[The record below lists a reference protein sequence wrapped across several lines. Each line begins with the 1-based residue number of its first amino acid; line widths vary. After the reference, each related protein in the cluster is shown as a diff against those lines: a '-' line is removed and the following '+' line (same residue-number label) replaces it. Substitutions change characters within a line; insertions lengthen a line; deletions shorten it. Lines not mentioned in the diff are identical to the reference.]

1 MSALTDYLASDDY
14 RDEVKVASELE
25 PCDLAY
31 NCYSEAELYHRY
43 YIAALNAV
51 CEQLQQ
57 RDGQH
62 EVQLMRADNLMTQ
75 RDEAERK
82 WRHAEAGRNAAC
94 KRIREL
100 EAENARLFEM
110 LQLVEADEGM
120 HGLRRGA
127 AMTAR
132 DDLTAAGDALAA
144 LAHLAI
150 GYKARVDEL
159 ESARQCGAENPHGMI
174 PRKCPSCGEEMIPLP
189 CMHLAMDSYKDGKRW
204 YVEAAR
210 DLAHDHI
217 LQLETER
224 DTARGERDRARDVAV
239 GLEQECAKLDAMLK
253 LAVMTWTAGCD
264 PDVIDV
270 PQFVHVTDAMEWL
283 RAELEAAP

>member
-1 MSALTDYLASDDY
+1 MSLADELRDADIQCEDLSDFY
-14 RDEVKVASELE
+14 GLNGTHESSLVGRR
-25 PCDLAY
+25 
-31 NCYSEAELYHRY
+31 EAE
-43 YIAALNAV
+43 
-51 CEQLQQ
+51 
-57 RDGQH
+57 
-62 EVQLMRADNLMTQ
+62 
-75 RDEAERK
+75 
-82 WRHAEAGRNAAC
+82 
-94 KRIREL
+94 
-100 EAENARLFEM
+100 
-110 LQLVEADEGM
+110 
-120 HGLRRGA
+120 
-127 AMTAR
+127 
-132 DDLTAAGDALAA
+132 DALAA
-144 LAHLAI
+144 LARLAI

-189 CMHLAMDSYKDGKRW
+189 CMHLAMDSYKDGKR

-217 LQLETER
+217 CQLETER

-239 GLEQECAKLDAMLK
+239 GLEQECAKMDAMLK